1 LFSEAEGDIE
11 EEGKVLVIRRIH
23 VTYHLKIAPEHRE
36 TAQRVHGVHS
46 NACPLAR
53 TLRACVQITT
63 SLEMEDA

>member
-1 LFSEAEGDIE
+1 M
-11 EEGKVLVIRRIH
+11 LVIRRIH
-23 VTYHLKIAPEHRE
+23 VAYHLKIAPELRE